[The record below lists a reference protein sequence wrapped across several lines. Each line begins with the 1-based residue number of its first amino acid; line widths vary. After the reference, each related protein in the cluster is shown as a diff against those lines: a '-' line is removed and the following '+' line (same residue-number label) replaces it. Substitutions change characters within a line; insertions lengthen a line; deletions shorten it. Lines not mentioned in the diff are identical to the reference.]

1 LIVFIVTIIFSAGRG
16 LRHGVVIKLV
26 VSSLVMKK
34 TKKAVAHGVNWKSRS
49 IQMKAGLV
57 IVILA
62 LILYKTVPGVVR
74 AYDVQRVDQ
83 AIQEAKTLAQSG
95 QTEEAVAV
103 LQSTSTRYMTSQ
115 QAEEITSQLGELAI
129 TSAKGMSFYD
139 FDQMLKDRGELG
151 IFASPS
157 LLPKPSL
164 QPTRIPTISPS
175 SSPTP
180 NTNPQVRCYYDNRC
194 GGTKI
199 TTRDECTN
207 TVCCYN
213 GSAWNIESKADCQ
226 KRSDETAQKQLDAW
240 NESQAQ
246 MKSEIE
252 AIQKAVE
259 TLSTQNAQAE
269 AELLESCRDQAQQT
283 YKQPAQ
289 GSQTSGNGYV
299 VGESTELRQALNRAL
314 QRCLDLYGEGQ

>member
-1 LIVFIVTIIFSAGRG
+1 MIIFSAGRG

-26 VSSLVMKK
+26 VSSLVMQKN
-34 TKKAVAHGVNWKSRS
+34 KKAVAHGVNWKSRS
-49 IQMKAGLV
+49 IQMKAGL
-57 IVILA
+57 IIIILA

-83 AIQEAKTLAQSG
+83 AIQEAQTLAQSG
-95 QTEEAVAV
+95 RTEEAVTV
-103 LQSTSTRYMTSQ
+103 LQSTSSKYMTPQ
-115 QAEEITSQLGELAI
+115 QAEKITSQLGELAS
-129 TSAKGMSFYD
+129 TSAKGMSFDD
-139 FDQMLKDRGELG
+139 FDQMLKDRGEPG

-157 LLPKPSL
+157 LQPKPSL
-164 QPTRIPTISPS
+164 PPKRIPTTSPTAL
-175 SSPTP
+175 PTP
-180 NTNPQVRCYYDNRC
+180 NANPQVRCYYDSRC

-199 TTRDECTN
+199 TTRDECLN
-207 TVCCYN
+207 TTCCFD
-213 GSAWNIESKADCQ
+213 GSAWDIKSKTDCQ
-226 KRSDETAQKQLDAW
+226 KQADEAAQKQLDDW
-240 NESQAQ
+240 NAAQVQ

-283 YKQPAQ
+283 YAQPAH

-299 VGESTELRQALNRAL
+299 VGESVELRQALNRAL
-314 QRCLDLYGEGQ
+314 QRCLDLYGGGQ